1 MRAAERRWSAAA
13 LGVAPLALL
22 ATGGWMRAARGPS
35 WLALNFDPPYAYLLN
50 SLAILK
56 GDPPFLIQHP
66 GVPLQ
71 SIGSLA
77 IALRHAATGPGA
89 LAQDVIAQPET
100 YILWIYWSALVVS
113 AALVATAGV
122 VVWRRAGLAA
132 ALLVQ
137 AGPWSS
143 VVAGSLIGQLR
154 ADAMIAGTA
163 AMWTAY
169 LVAHVARPS
178 RSTAVRLG
186 VMTGLTICLH
196 LSALP
201 LLVGPLL
208 LLDGTRDRARF
219 LAATIGAFLIAF
231 LPAWLKLASFA
242 KYVVMM
248 TFHSGHY
255 GTGPATIIDV
265 RGYVP
270 AVRMLLAAEPLAS
283 VIIVASAAVWAA
295 WTFGGRVSGPDLVM
309 RRGLGALVVTDV
321 VCLSLTAKHPDAH
334 YLVPMLC
341 TLGGNLWLMGRFIGA
356 RARAPSAGGG
366 GGARRDRGRPGGRV
380 ASRGVRPADA
390 TRRTGS
396 VGAEPGSDRR
406 PRSLFSALRV
416 SRVGGGTGARVGQHH
431 GPVQRAAPLRPR
443 DCSAVSTIRL
453 RRRSAP
459 VARRRLEAAR
469 SGGSAWAGGMRGVFA
484 GDGGDAPRALSGTA
498 RSPRHFR
505 FRDPLS
511 GQAGAVVV

>member
-113 AALVATAGV
+113 AALVAAAGV

-154 ADAMIAGTA
+154 AEAMIAGTA

-169 LVAHVARPS
+169 FVAHVARPS

-356 RARAPSAGGG
+356 RAPGLRRPVAAAVLAAIAVVQAAALRLEASGLRTRRAEQEASAQSQVQIVD
-366 GGARRDRGRPGGRV
+366 RDRCFLISAYRASAEEQALEWGNITAQYRGRPPFAREI
-380 ASRGVRPADA
+380 AQRF
-390 TRRTGS
+390 
-396 VGAEPGSDRR
+396 
-406 PRSLFSALRV
+406 PRSAFDAGRLQLRDADWKPLDLVALLGREACV
-416 SRVGGGTGARVGQHH
+416 VYLRETAGTPPAPSRV
-431 GPVQRAAPLRPR
+431 
-443 DCSAVSTIRL
+443 
-453 RRRSAP
+453 
-459 VARRRLEAAR
+459 RLEVLAT
-469 SGGSAWAGGMRGVFA
+469 SGFETLYRVRLA
-484 GDGGDAPRALSGTA
+484 
-498 RSPRHFR
+498 
-505 FRDPLS
+505 
-511 GQAGAVVV
+511 Q